1 MGGFKERSLE
11 ELYRDDPERAD
22 ALVFGRKAK
31 TNRRGFLKGA
41 GLTAMTAAVG
51 AAIPFADNLPSGLVP
66 SALAQG
72 TPGAAPAKPDE
83 PKLLKMDGKA
93 ELALLQE
100 KPLVAETREHMLDDE
115 VTPNEKFFVRN
126 NGLIPE
132 PAANPK
138 AWKITID
145 GEVNN
150 KLELTVDDLE
160 KKYQQ
165 VSFKLQLE
173 CGGNGRAGFSPE
185 ARGNQW
191 GNGAIGCAE
200 WSGVRLS
207 DVLKAAG
214 LKSSAV
220 YTGHYGAD
228 PHLSGDASKPAISR
242 GVRLEKAMEP
252 HSIIAL
258 RMNGK
263 PIPLIHGAPARL
275 VIPGWPASAS
285 AKWLNRIWIRD
296 KEHDGQGMG
305 GASYRVAKV
314 PMIPG
319 GKADDA
325 NMVILESM
333 PVRSI
338 ITNIA
343 HGTELAA
350 GTRKLDLRGHA
361 WAGENSISAVHVSID
376 YGATWKAAE
385 VKAPANKYAWQRWT
399 AAVDLP
405 SAGYYEAWVRATDS
419 SGKMQPH
426 VVGNWNPQGYGG
438 NAMHRIAVLVKA

>member
-1 MGGFKERSLE
+1 MTSFKERSLE

-22 ALVFGRKAK
+22 ALAFGRKTK

-51 AAIPFADNLPSGLVP
+51 GAIPFADRMPGGLVP
-66 SALAQG
+66 AALAQG
-72 TPGAAPAKPDE
+72 TGAAPAGP
-83 PKLLKMDGKA
+83 LVLKMDGKA
-93 ELALLQE
+93 ELILLQE
-100 KPLVAETREHMLDDE
+100 KPLNAETPAHMLDDD
-115 VTPNEKFFVRN
+115 VTPSEKFFIRN
-126 NGLIPE
+126 NGLVPE
-132 PAANPK
+132 AAANPK
-138 AWKITID
+138 AWKIVVD
-145 GEVNN
+145 GEVNQ
-150 KLELTVDDLE
+150 KLELTVEDLE
-160 KKYQQ
+160 KKFEQ
-165 VSFKLQLE
+165 VSYRLQLE
-173 CGGNGRAGFSPE
+173 CGGNGRSGFVPE

-191 GNGAIGCAE
+191 SNGAVGCAE

-214 LKSSAV
+214 LKPSAV

-228 PHLSGDASKPAISR
+228 PHLSGDASKPSISR
-242 GVRLEKAMEP
+242 GVRMEKAMEP

-263 PIPLIHGAPARL
+263 PIPQMHGAPARL
-275 VIPGWPASAS
+275 VIPGWPGSTS
-285 AKWLNRIWIRD
+285 AKWLNRIWVRD
-296 KEHDGQGMG
+296 KEHDGPGMS
-305 GASYRVAKV
+305 GASYRVTKV
-314 PMIPG
+314 PMVPG
-319 GKADDA
+319 GKADNA

-343 HGTELAA
+343 HGTELPG

-361 WAGENSISAVHVSID
+361 WAGENTVSAVHVSID
-376 YGATWKAAE
+376 YGATWKPAE

-399 AAVDLP
+399 ASVDLP
-405 SAGYYEAWVRATDS
+405 SEGYYEAWVRATDS

-438 NAMHRIAVLVKA
+438 NAMHRIAVLVKT

>member
-1 MGGFKERSLE
+1 MARKKERSIE

-51 AAIPFADNLPSGLVP
+51 GAIPFADRLPAGLVP
-66 SALAQG
+66 AALAQG
-72 TPGAAPAKPDE
+72 TGAAPAGPMV
-83 PKLLKMDGKA
+83 LKMDGKA
-93 ELALLQE
+93 ELILLQE
-100 KPLVAETREHMLDDE
+100 KPINAETPASMLDDD
-115 VTPNEKFFVRN
+115 VTPSEKFFIRN
-126 NGLIPE
+126 NGLVPE
-132 PAANPK
+132 TPANPK
-138 AWKITID
+138 AWKIAVD
-145 GEVNN
+145 GEVNQ

-160 KKYQQ
+160 KKFEQ
-165 VSFKLQLE
+165 VSYKLQLE
-173 CGGNGRAGFSPE
+173 CGGNGRSGFVPE

-191 GNGAIGCAE
+191 SNGAVGCAE

-214 LKSSAV
+214 LKPSAV
-220 YTGHYGAD
+220 YTGHYGGD
-228 PHLSGDASKPAISR
+228 LHLSGDVAKPTISR
-242 GVRLEKAMEP
+242 GVRMEKAMEP

-263 PIPLIHGAPARL
+263 PIPQMHGAPARL
-275 VIPGWPASAS
+275 VIPGWPGSAS
-285 AKWLNRIWIRD
+285 AKWLNRIWVRD
-296 KEHDGQGMG
+296 KEHDGPGMT
-305 GASYRVAKV
+305 GASYRVTKV
-314 PMIPG
+314 PMVPG
-319 GKADDA
+319 GKADNA

-343 HGTELAA
+343 HGTELPA

-361 WAGENSISAVHVSID
+361 WAGENTVSAVHVSID

-385 VKAPANKYAWQRWT
+385 VKAPPNKYAWQRWN
-399 AAVDLP
+399 ASVDLP

-419 SGKMQPH
+419 TGKMQPH

-438 NAMHRIAVLVKA
+438 NAMHRIAVLVST